1 MKHPHRF
8 LAAAATAALL
18 LVPSVGH
25 ASSHREAPAITKSP
39 KVDGTDFYM
48 FKSYE
53 AGRSGY
59 VTILANYEP
68 FQDPQGGPN
77 FYMLDPDA
85 VYEINIDNNGNARP
99 DITFQ
104 FRFQNTAKNITISV
118 GGQPV
123 AVPVINV
130 GGIGPTRL
138 DTANLNVIET
148 YSLNVL
154 RGEGHGNPKGDPV
167 TRVGGDSS
175 FLKPVDRIGDKSIL
189 NNDRSVYPV
198 YADDHI
204 YEVNIPG
211 CSRTG
216 RVFVGQRR
224 EGFVINVGEI
234 FDLFNLDP
242 LAARDSKLNDLAGK
256 SITTL
261 ALEVPTQCL
270 AEPGQPIIGG
280 WTTASVSK
288 SRHGSEGSG
297 FIPPGELTQVSRL
310 GSPLVNEV
318 VIGLPDKDKFNAS
331 EPKDDAQF
339 LKYVTNPTIPE
350 LLEVIFPGTVAPTL
364 FPRTD
369 LVQAFLTGVPG
380 LNRPPNVVPG
390 EMLRLNTSIAP
401 KPAPLQKSLGVLEG
415 DTAGFP
421 NGRRPGDDVVDIE
434 VRVLMG
440 ALLPASQAP
449 DGNKPYTDGA
459 LTNATIGYTPDGR
472 ISNDPLYRLYR
483 DQFPYLQAPLS
494 PSPQPVHP

>member
-1 MKHPHRF
+1 M
-8 LAAAATAALL
+8 
-18 LVPSVGH
+18 SH

-48 FKSYE
+48 FRSYE
-53 AGRSGY
+53 PGRSEY

-85 VYEINIDNNGNARP
+85 VYEINVDNNGDSRP

-104 FRFQNTAKNITISV
+104 FRFQNTAKNIAIPV
-118 GGQPV
+118 GGQTV

-130 GGIGPTRL
+130 GGIGPSRH

-148 YSLNVL
+148 YSLSVI
-154 RGEGHGNPKGDPV
+154 RRDGKGKGDPKGDLV

-204 YEVNIPG
+204 YEVNFPG
-211 CSRTG
+211 CSGTG

-234 FDLFNLDP
+234 FDLFNLNP

-270 AEPGQPIIGG
+270 ANPGQPIIGA

-288 SRHGSEGSG
+288 SPHGLVPTSDSVPAGS
-297 FIPPGELTQVSRL
+297 LTQVSRL

-350 LLEVIFPGTVAPTL
+350 LLEVIFPGTTAPNL

-380 LNRPPNVVPG
+380 LNQPPNVVPG
-390 EMLRLNTSIAP
+390 EMLRLNTNIPA

-415 DTAGFP
+415 DQAGFP

-440 ALLPASQAP
+440 ALLPASVAP
-449 DGNKPYTDGA
+449 DGSKPFTDGA
-459 LTNATIGYTPDGR
+459 LTNAMIAYTPDGR
-472 ISNDPLYRLYR
+472 ISNDPLYRLFR
-483 DQFPYLQAPLS
+483 DQFPYLQTPLS